1 MVWANTYARG
11 VLGHPPL
18 RWSGLCWRLGLS
30 TRQVSSRIYFI
41 SVLPIYAE
49 ERKFSSTM
57 RGLVIIR
64 RCELGYDFNII
75 LIVRSYISTLPAR
88 RLDAFYTLF

>member
-1 MVWANTYARG
+1 MRALRCHRTSLFSRSLIMVA
-11 VLGHPPL
+11 
-18 RWSGLCWRLGLS
+18 LGLPAS
-30 TRQVSSRIYFI
+30 LVSSLAMTYFI

-49 ERKFSSTM
+49 EHEFSSSM

-75 LIVRSYISTLPAR
+75 LIVGSYFNPLASL
-88 RLDAFYTLF
+88 LDTFIRF

>member
-1 MVWANTYARG
+1 MVA
-11 VLGHPPL
+11 
-18 RWSGLCWRLGLS
+18 LGLPA
-30 TRQVSSRIYFI
+30 RLVSSMTYFI

-49 ERKFSSTM
+49 ERNTM

-75 LIVRSYISTLPAR
+75 LIVGSYINPLAR
-88 RLDAFYTLF
+88 FLDAFIRF

>member
-1 MVWANTYARG
+1 MV
-11 VLGHPPL
+11 VLGLPV
-18 RWSGLCWRLGLS
+18 RL
-30 TRQVSSRIYFI
+30 VSFMTYFI

-75 LIVRSYISTLPAR
+75 LIVGSYFNPLAR
-88 RLDAFYTLF
+88 LLDAFIRF

>member
-1 MVWANTYARG
+1 MELPV
-11 VLGHPPL
+11 
-18 RWSGLCWRLGLS
+18 RL
-30 TRQVSSRIYFI
+30 VSFMTYFI
-41 SVLPIYAE
+41 SVLPIYAV

-75 LIVRSYISTLPAR
+75 LIVGSYFNPLAR
-88 RLDAFYTLF
+88 LLDAFICF

>member
-1 MVWANTYARG
+1 MVA
-11 VLGHPPL
+11 
-18 RWSGLCWRLGLS
+18 LGLPV
-30 TRQVSSRIYFI
+30 RLVSSMTYFI

-75 LIVRSYISTLPAR
+75 LIVGSYINPLAR
-88 RLDAFYTLF
+88 LLDAFIRF

>member
-1 MVWANTYARG
+1 MVA
-11 VLGHPPL
+11 
-18 RWSGLCWRLGLS
+18 LGLPA
-30 TRQVSSRIYFI
+30 RLVSSMTYFT
-41 SVLPIYAE
+41 SVLPIYE

-75 LIVRSYISTLPAR
+75 LIVGSYINPLAR
-88 RLDAFYTLF
+88 LLDAFIRF